1 MLGYDLVSLMG
12 VLWIPL
18 EAGAYSMEKSTSQ
31 EVGRE
36 GKDRRILKVERREYA
51 KTLSNIIVCKYGS
64 IVRNVL

>member
-1 MLGYDLVSLMG
+1 
-12 VLWIPL
+12 
-18 EAGAYSMEKSTSQ
+18 MEKSTSQ